1 MAGAAGRVDPVPACH
16 DSPVSNTEVPIG
28 SGGEV
33 AAVPPAPTVP
43 AEGRH
48 PLHRGGLALA
58 FGALGVVFGDIGTS
72 PLYALQTVFSIDH
85 NDVQP
90 TPGDVLGVVS
100 MVFWSITVIVSVKY
114 VALIMRA
121 DNEGEGGILALVAL
135 LREKLADPRRLAAAT
150 LLGIVGAALFY
161 GDSVITPAISVMS
174 AVEGLVVS
182 NAGFGRLVLPVSVVI
197 LTALFVV
204 QRWGTGV
211 VGRAFGPVMGVWF
224 VVLALL
230 GVPQIVLNPT
240 VLKALSPTYALAFV
254 LDRPLIAFIAL
265 GAVVLTIT
273 GAEALYADMGHFGP
287 HAIRRAWYL
296 VVFPALVLNY
306 FGQGAMILRDP
317 GTVANPFF
325 RMAPTWATLPLVVL
339 ATMAT
344 VIASQAVISGAY
356 SVSRQAVRLGLFP
369 RLAVRHTSREEGGQI
384 YVPAVNWILFLGVL
398 VLIGVFRSSGRLA
411 TAYGLAV
418 TGTLVLTTLLY
429 LLLAKRVWHWALWKV
444 VLYALVIGGL
454 EVLFFG
460 ANLLKV
466 VSGGWL
472 PLVIAA
478 VVVTLMTT
486 WRKGAR
492 TLTEERTRLEGPLD
506 EFVTM
511 VHEQGIERVPGFAV
525 FPHPNKTTTPLA
537 LRSHVI
543 FNRVLHQHVA
553 IVQIVNENVPHIRHV
568 DRVQVDDLGYG
579 DDGIVHV
586 AVRVGFND
594 SQDIPKGL
602 ALAIGTT
609 PALDV
614 DIADAHYFLS
624 VLTVHAS
631 GAPRMTGWRER
642 LFVWMAHNA
651 ANRTEVF
658 HLPPERTVVM
668 GANLDL

>member
-1 MAGAAGRVDPVPACH
+1 MSNADVPGTTEAPDAVPA
-16 DSPVSNTEVPIG
+16 
-28 SGGEV
+28 
-33 AAVPPAPTVP
+33 PPAPEP
-43 AEGRH
+43 DG
-48 PLHRGGLALA
+48 HRGRRGGTALVL
-58 FGALGVVFGDIGTS
+58 GALGIVFGDIGTS

-100 MVFWSITVIVSVKY
+100 MVFWSIAVIVSVKY

-135 LREKLADPRRLAAAT
+135 LREKLGDPRRLAVAT
-150 LLGIVGAALFY
+150 LLGILGAALFY

-174 AVEGLVVS
+174 AVEGLAV
-182 NAGFGRLVLPVSVVI
+182 ADPGLAQAVLPVSVAI
-197 LTALFVV
+197 LTVLFVV
-204 QRWGTGV
+204 QRRGTGV
-211 VGRAFGPVMGVWF
+211 VSKAFAPVMVIWF
-224 VVLALL
+224 VTLALL
-230 GVPQIVLNPT
+230 GVPQIVQNPQ
-240 VLKALSPTYALAFV
+240 VLRALSPTYALAFA
-254 LDRPLIAFIAL
+254 LDRPFVALIAL

-287 HAIRRAWYL
+287 HSIRRAWYL

-317 GTVANPFF
+317 STTANPFF
-325 RMAPTWATLPLVVL
+325 RLAPTWATFPLVVL
-339 ATMAT
+339 ATLAT

-384 YVPAVNWILFLGVL
+384 YVPAVNWILFFGVL
-398 VLIGVFRSSGRLA
+398 VLITTFRSSARLA

-418 TGTLVLTTLLY
+418 TGTLFLTSLLY
-429 LLLAKRVWHWALWKV
+429 LLLAKRVWHWAPWKV
-444 VLYALVIGGL
+444 VAYSVVIGGL

-460 ANLLKV
+460 ANLLKI

-472 PLVIAA
+472 PLLIAGI
-478 VVVTLMTT
+478 VVMLMTT

-492 TLTEERTRLEGPLD
+492 TLADQRTRLEGPLD
-506 EFVTM
+506 EFVAM
-511 VHEQGIERVPGFAV
+511 VHEKGIERVPGFAV

-537 LRSHVI
+537 LRSHVT

-553 IVQIVNENVPHIRHV
+553 IVQIINENVPHIRHA

-586 AVRVGFND
+586 CVHVGFND

-602 ALAIGTT
+602 ALAIGAS
-609 PALDV
+609 PELDV
-614 DIADAHYFLS
+614 DIEDAHYFLS
-624 VLTVHAS
+624 VLTVHAT